1 MDERT
6 FIEVAAAVIFKI
18 QNKIPMT
25 TAKEEMMEDFI
36 SDWSEVFGFNFT
48 K

>member
-25 TAKEEMMEDFI
+25 TAKEELMEDFI
-36 SDWSEVFGFNFT
+36 EDWSEAFGFDYT

>member
-18 QNKIPMT
+18 QNKIPMM
-25 TAKEEMMEDFI
+25 TAKEEMMEDFLE
-36 SDWSEVFGFNFT
+36 DWSEAFGFDFT

>member
-18 QNKIPMT
+18 QNNIPMT

-36 SDWSEVFGFNFT
+36 KDWAECFGFDYT